1 MSSPRLNRLP
11 VYRQALSLRTLSSEL
26 AAFVSYNKD
35 LMSLRNSL
43 SHRDQLADC
52 LLTDASLIPE
62 QIAEAES
69 SSSLAI
75 RQQRVQ
81 FISVMTRNLNA
92 YVKGLEM
99 DGIREREYLE
109 LLRREV
115 RIFRVAFKKWRKS
128 VLR

>member
-52 LLTDASLIPE
+52 LLTDATLIPE
-62 QIAEAES
+62 QIAEAEN

-75 RQQRVQ
+75 REQRVQ
-81 FISVMTRNLNA
+81 FIGVITRNLNA

>member
-35 LMSLRNSL
+35 LISLRNSL

-52 LLTDASLIPE
+52 LLTDATLIPE
-62 QIAEAES
+62 QIAEAEN

-81 FISVMTRNLNA
+81 FIGVITRNLNA

>member
-1 MSSPRLNRLP
+1 MSSPRLDRLP

-35 LMSLRNSL
+35 LISLRNSL

-52 LLTDASLIPE
+52 LLTDATLIPE
-62 QIAEAES
+62 QIEEAEN

-81 FISVMTRNLNA
+81 FIGVITRNLNA

-115 RIFRVAFKKWRKS
+115 RIFRVAFKKWRKN

>member
-1 MSSPRLNRLP
+1 
-11 VYRQALSLRTLSSEL
+11 
-26 AAFVSYNKD
+26 
-35 LMSLRNSL
+35 MSLRNSL

-52 LLTDASLIPE
+52 LLTDATLIPE
-62 QIAEAES
+62 QIAEAEN

-75 RQQRVQ
+75 REQRVQ
-81 FISVMTRNLNA
+81 FIGVITRNLNA

>member
-1 MSSPRLNRLP
+1 MSSPQLDRLP

-35 LMSLRNSL
+35 LISLRNSL

-52 LLTDASLIPE
+52 LLTDATLIPE
-62 QIAEAES
+62 QIEEAEN

-81 FISVMTRNLNA
+81 FIGVITRNLNA

-115 RIFRVAFKKWRKS
+115 RIFRVAFKKWRKN

>member
-35 LMSLRNSL
+35 LISLRNSL

-52 LLTDASLIPE
+52 LLTDAALIPE
-62 QIAEAES
+62 QIEEAENS
-69 SSSLAI
+69 KSLAI

-81 FISVMTRNLNA
+81 FIGVMTRNLNA

-99 DGIREREYLE
+99 DGLREREYLE

-115 RIFRVAFKKWRKS
+115 RVFRVAFKKWRKS